1 MGYIIIDLEFNNLKN
16 ITNYQK
22 DFFEK
27 YGEFDS
33 ISLENEIIEIG
44 AVKVDKYMKP
54 IKEIRE
60 YIKPKIF
67 PVINPIVTGKSN
79 RSLSYKMLRWRKL
92 FSR

>member
-54 IKEIRE
+54 IKKLGNIL
-60 YIKPKIF
+60 
-67 PVINPIVTGKSN
+67 
-79 RSLSYKMLRWRKL
+79 SLKYFR
-92 FSR
+92 

>member
-67 PVINPIVTGKSN
+67 PVIIQ
-79 RSLSYKMLRWRKL
+79 
-92 FSR
+92 